1 MEILSLGEKIKQ
13 RRKEL
18 DLTLKNLAG
27 DRITAGQI
35 SLIESGKSNP
45 SMDLLEYLAN
55 ELKISV
61 EQLMETEETQANK
74 ICIYYENK
82 AEVNIFNDNIDVAN
96 KALDLSEQ
104 YIKKY
109 NLELRKA
116 TNLYLRALILEKKN
130 EYDEAQELL
139 LLANNIFLKFN
150 CSIEVIKVF
159 ILLGKITLDL
169 RAYHSAYSYFQ
180 QAEKVFQESNIYD
193 ELLIGQVYYYMSKTL
208 SKLGV
213 EEKSIEYM
221 KYGEEK
227 FNVIKNDVVYGQA
240 LMNVGEKSFD
250 KGNLD
255 EAINYTERSLGLFKR
270 REEQLELTNLYCGM
284 GELFS
289 EYGFIEKSFVNLKEA
304 EKYETKV
311 SEDGIV
317 KTLIIACNNY
327 IKLKDDRNAQKV
339 LDKISIKLQEMR
351 INNKTLIFKYHMLK
365 YKINLLEKNIEEA
378 ERTLVDT
385 LNYTLKMEYR
395 REAAETAITLG
406 RFYIELGREAEA
418 KNYLDEGVKILEE
431 INNLNDF

>member
-74 ICIYYENK
+74 ICIYFENK

-104 YIKKY
+104 YINKY

-159 ILLGKITLDL
+159 ILLGKITLGL
-169 RAYHSAYSYFQ
+169 KAFHSAYSYFQ

-221 KYGEEK
+221 KSGEEK
-227 FNVIKNDVVYGQA
+227 FNIIKNDVIYGQA
-240 LMNVGEKSFD
+240 LMSVGEKSFD

-255 EAINYTERSLGLFKR
+255 EAISYTERSLGLFKR

-289 EYGFIEKSFVNLKEA
+289 EYGFIEKSFANLKEA

-311 SEDGIV
+311 SEEGIV
-317 KTLIIACNNY
+317 RTLIIACNNY

-365 YKINLLEKNIEEA
+365 YRINLLEKNIEEA
-378 ERTLVDT
+378 ERTLIDT

-406 RFYIELGREAEA
+406 RFYIELGREEEA
-418 KNYLDEGVKILEE
+418 KTYLDEGVKILEE